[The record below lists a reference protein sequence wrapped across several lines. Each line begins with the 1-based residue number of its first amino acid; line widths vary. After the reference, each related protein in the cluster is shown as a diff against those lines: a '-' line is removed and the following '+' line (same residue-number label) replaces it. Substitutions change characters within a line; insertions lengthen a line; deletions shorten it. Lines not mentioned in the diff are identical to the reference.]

1 MRERMTT
8 ALKNATTEAS
18 RNTTDE
24 EQIWESLRGFIVL
37 GLIIEVTILFALSV
51 LDLQYELLGMQ
62 IAYTA
67 AIIGAPLFILGVTI
81 LTLGNRK
88 FKSNN

>member
-24 EQIWESLRGFIVL
+24 EQIWESLRGLIVL
-37 GLIIEVTILFALSV
+37 GLIIEVAILFALSV
-51 LDLQYELLGMQ
+51 LDLQYELFGMQ

-81 LTLGNRK
+81 LTFGNRK
-88 FKSNN
+88 FKSND

>member
-1 MRERMTT
+1 MAT

-18 RNTTDE
+18 RNATDE
-24 EQIWESLRGFIVL
+24 EQIWESLRGLIVL
-37 GLIIEVTILFALSV
+37 GLIIEVAILFALSV
-51 LDLQYELLGMQ
+51 LDLQYELFGMQ

-88 FKSNN
+88 FKSND